1 MFEIK
6 DYSEW
11 PGVQGIN
18 QDSLKVLWSLSRL
31 FTSQSFRASHLTW
44 SQPWQAETLIM
55 SQVVTELCRQF
66 ITNIAGTVSSNISL
80 FTREVIREIYQS
92 WGFLEGKL
100 CFLSLLSSLPSS
112 HKTKLHWNQS
122 DVECL
127 AIALYAGFKDEPC
140 SDSGLLM
147 RKRSDA
153 FKITLKTVHWWAI
166 YVLRDWRTEGLMYWG
181 TTKKLF
187 KSSKRLGSSS
197 QLPQLTLYLIAVFY
211 LTDIFVAAGGGS
223 YYWY

>member
-1 MFEIK
+1 MFEIR
-6 DYSEW
+6 DYSECRSLL
-11 PGVQGIN
+11 GIN

-31 FTSQSFRASHLTW
+31 FTSHLTW

-66 ITNIAGTVSSNISL
+66 ITSIAGTVSSNISL

-92 WGFLEGKL
+92 WGFLGGKL
-100 CFLSLLSSLPSS
+100 CFLSLLSSLPPS

-166 YVLRDWRTEGLMYWG
+166 YVLRDWG
-181 TTKKLF
+181 TDVL
-187 KSSKRLGSSS
+187 RDH
-197 QLPQLTLYLIAVFY
+197 QETL
-211 LTDIFVAAGGGS
+211 
-223 YYWY
+223 